1 MIAFYIAASSV
12 DVLILNMRF
21 LNEKLIKL
29 QRPECHSQS
38 VSQSQ
43 GMRRMC
49 AAYALHVRRHGLR
62 LQNV

>member
-1 MIAFYIAASSV
+1 MLN
-12 DVLILNMRF
+12 VLSKQEIN
-21 LNEKLIKL
+21 
-29 QRPECHSQS
+29 QRRTRNATVISHT

-49 AAYALHVRRHGLR
+49 AAYALHVRRDGLR